1 MMTDARKNPAQAVS
15 IFPLDLVDRRIL
27 SYLGDNAR
35 MSARSV
41 ARAMDVSA
49 GLVIERIKRLEER
62 GVIKGYR
69 VEVNHEVAGFGVN
82 AFAFVQVNAQQN
94 IDEALDFCMTIPEM
108 EVANWL
114 SGEYQLLLTIRARDY
129 AHLQE
134 LLLGRIRKIPG
145 ITHITTPLAL
155 AHRRRVGGQFAF
167 TWKDNTS
174 GDIKND

>member
-1 MMTDARKNPAQAVS
+1 MADESKDAARGVS
-15 IFPLDLVDRRIL
+15 VFPLDPVDRRIL

-41 ARAMDVSA
+41 AREMGVSA

-82 AFAFVQVNAQQN
+82 AFALVQVHAQQN
-94 IDEALDFCMTIPEM
+94 IDEALDFCMTIPEV

-114 SGEYQLLLTIRARDY
+114 SGEYQLLLTVRARDY
-129 AHLQE
+129 AHLQD
-134 LLLGRIRKIPG
+134 LLLGRIRQIPG
-145 ITHITTPLAL
+145 STHITTPLAL

-167 TWKDNTS
+167 TWKDNTA
-174 GDIKND
+174 GDDGND

>member
-1 MMTDARKNPAQAVS
+1 
-15 IFPLDLVDRRIL
+15 
-27 SYLGDNAR
+27 
-35 MSARSV
+35 
-41 ARAMDVSA
+41 
-49 GLVIERIKRLEER
+49 
-62 GVIKGYR
+62 
-69 VEVNHEVAGFGVN
+69 
-82 AFAFVQVNAQQN
+82 
-94 IDEALDFCMTIPEM
+94 MTIPEM

-174 GDIKND
+174 GDVKND

>member
-1 MMTDARKNPAQAVS
+1 MADDAKDAARAVNV
-15 IFPLDLVDRRIL
+15 FPLDPVDRRIL

-41 ARAMDVSA
+41 AREMGVSA

-82 AFAFVQVNAQQN
+82 AFAMVQVHAQQD
-94 IDEALDFCMTIPEM
+94 IDEALDFCMSIPEV

-129 AHLQE
+129 AHLQD
-134 LLLGRIRKIPG
+134 LLLGRLRKIPG
-145 ITHITTPLAL
+145 STQITTPLAL

-167 TWKDNTS
+167 TWKDNTDED
-174 GDIKND
+174 GND